1 MHKKSILPKE
11 NKMLKV
17 MKYLMLIL
25 LLAGSVFAA
34 TSWTLKVGSRTAV
47 IYAPDNRS
55 NPALVISMHGIGGG
69 TWWTPGAMK
78 FEALAD
84 TANFVVAY
92 PAGANSAW
100 DLTGTSDV
108 NFILAIIDS
117 MYNRYQIDRNRVYAS
132 GFSMGGM
139 MSWWL
144 SCKIPDKIAAI
155 VPGDGY
161 PLGGMSGCSEVR
173 HVPALQI
180 HGTADDFVSY
190 SGFVGSFLPSQITR
204 YGCPTTAVKT
214 SPYPVEVNGRNAAQL
229 AQGSKSFME
238 YYGPCEKDG
247 LTSELALLSVDGM
260 IHDWATPDKLNT
272 NDDTNYNG
280 KPFDVNG
287 TWEAWNF
294 MKTHSLTGDI
304 VVVVTPPTVSIT
316 SPTENSSFTAPATI
330 SVVTSASDADG
341 SISHIDYF
349 SNDSLIHSEWT
360 APYEFDWTDVTA
372 GDYTLRAVA
381 YDNDGN
387 TASDTIQIKVEGSVR
402 IMSALELQTGPVT
415 YQVFDLQ
422 GRVLGSVVAINLLSL
437 RNEIQK
443 AFAKPGCYIVRS
455 PNANGSSIQKIVIE
469 PK

>member
-1 MHKKSILPKE
+1 
-11 NKMLKV
+11 
-17 MKYLMLIL
+17 
-25 LLAGSVFAA
+25 
-34 TSWTLKVGSRTAV
+34 
-47 IYAPDNRS
+47 
-55 NPALVISMHGIGGG
+55 
-69 TWWTPGAMK
+69 
-78 FEALAD
+78 
-84 TANFVVAY
+84 
-92 PAGANSAW
+92 
-100 DLTGTSDV
+100 V

-214 SPYPVEVNGRNAAQL
+214 SPYPVGVNGRNAAQL

-272 NDDTNYNG
+272 NDDTKYNG

-294 MKTHSLTGDI
+294 MKTHSLDWDI
-304 VVVVTPPTVSIT
+304 VV
-316 SPTENSSFTAPATI
+316 
-330 SVVTSASDADG
+330 
-341 SISHIDYF
+341 
-349 SNDSLIHSEWT
+349 
-360 APYEFDWTDVTA
+360 
-372 GDYTLRAVA
+372 
-381 YDNDGN
+381 
-387 TASDTIQIKVEGSVR
+387 
-402 IMSALELQTGPVT
+402 
-415 YQVFDLQ
+415 
-422 GRVLGSVVAINLLSL
+422 
-437 RNEIQK
+437 
-443 AFAKPGCYIVRS
+443 
-455 PNANGSSIQKIVIE
+455 
-469 PK
+469 

>member
-1 MHKKSILPKE
+1 MS
-11 NKMLKV
+11 KV
-17 MKYLMLIL
+17 MKYLILIL
-25 LLAGSVFAA
+25 LLAGSAFAA

-47 IYAPDNRS
+47 IYAPDKRD

-78 FEALAD
+78 FEAIAD

-229 AQGSKSFME
+229 AKGSKSFME

-294 MKTHSLTGDI
+294 MKTHSLDGDI

-316 SPTENSSFTAPATI
+316 APTESNSFTAPATI
-330 SVVTSASDADG
+330 SVVTSATDADG

-360 APYEFDWTDVTA
+360 APYEFDWTEVLA

-381 YDNDGN
+381 YDDDGN
-387 TASDTIQIKVEGSVR
+387 TASDTIQITVEGSVH
-402 IMSALELQTGPVT
+402 IMSSLELQTGPVT

-422 GRVLGSVVAINLLSL
+422 GRVLGSVVASDLLSL

-443 AFAKPGCYIVRS
+443 SFAKPGCYIVRS
-455 PNANGSSIQKIVIE
+455 PTVKGSSIQKIVIE
-469 PK
+469 SK

>member
-1 MHKKSILPKE
+1 MS
-11 NKMLKV
+11 KV

-47 IYAPDNRS
+47 IYAPDKRD

-69 TWWTPGAMK
+69 TWWTPGAMQYEK
-78 FEALAD
+78 IAD

-173 HVPALQI
+173 HVPVLQI

-190 SGFVGSFLPSQITR
+190 SGFVGSFMPAQRTR
-204 YGCPTTAVKT
+204 YGCPSTPVKT

-247 LTSELALLSVDGM
+247 LTSEMALLSVDGM

-330 SVVTSASDADG
+330 SVATSASDADG

-360 APYEFDWTDVTA
+360 APYEFDWTEVPA
-372 GDYTLRAVA
+372 GDYTLTAVA
-381 YDNDGN
+381 YDDDGN
-387 TASDTIQIKVEGSVR
+387 TASDTIQIKVESSVR

-422 GRVLGSVVAINLLSL
+422 GRVLGSVVASNLLSL

-455 PNANGSSIQKIVIE
+455 PSTNGGSIQKIVVE